1 MGLTGE
7 RDHLS
12 GEEARARLARAG
24 QPLNLG
30 VAEDTSGSE
39 LRQHLLPLLVAPP
52 DAKLLAA
59 AADRLGSAHAEE
71 TQQTFVHVDPA
82 GVGQPPDGHWRRVRL
97 ESAAELR
104 FGHAQR
110 LVRRAPGGNI

>member
-52 DAKLLAA
+52 DAKLLPA
-59 AADRLGSAHAEE
+59 AADRLGPVHAEE
-71 TQQTFVHVDPA
+71 TQQAFVNVDPA
-82 GVGQPPDGHWRRVRL
+82 GGGQPRDGHWRRSRL
-97 ESAAELR
+97 KAPS
-104 FGHAQR
+104 G
-110 LVRRAPGGNI
+110 RRSRNA